1 MSLAM
6 IGRKSAFEFRWRRWA
21 LLRDTVMSLET
32 AVGRFPHLYSIG
44 DALAHGSLRV
54 SAAAL
59 GEEVRTAMTLMA
71 GRTLDDLAI
80 SPSTAAVLYLGTK
93 LDAPRAL
100 TAHERNQIAP
110 PGCATD
116 LAEYFR
122 SMCESML
129 DVCSHPLDDGHIEIL
144 DG

>member
-1 MSLAM
+1 M
-6 IGRKSAFEFRWRRWA
+6 IGNQAAFEFRWRRWG
-21 LLRDTVMSLET
+21 LLRDTVMSLEP
-32 AVGRFPHLYSIG
+32 AAGRFPHLYSIG

-59 GEEVRTAMTLMA
+59 GEEVRTVMTLLA

-80 SPSTAAVLYLGTK
+80 SPSTAAVLYFGTR
-93 LDAPRAL
+93 LDAPRTL
-100 TAHERNQIAP
+100 TANERNQIAP
-110 PGCATD
+110 PGSAAD

-122 SMCESML
+122 SICESML
-129 DVCSHPLDDGHIEIL
+129 EVCRHPLDDGHVEIL

>member
-1 MSLAM
+1 M
-6 IGRKSAFEFRWRRWA
+6 IGNQAAFEFRWRRWA
-21 LLRDTVMSLET
+21 LLRDTVMSLEP
-32 AVGRFPHLYSIG
+32 AAGRFPHLYSIG

-59 GEEVRTAMTLMA
+59 GEEVRTVMTLLA

-80 SPSTAAVLYLGTK
+80 SPSTAAVLYFGTR
-93 LDAPRAL
+93 LDAPRTL
-100 TAHERNQIAP
+100 TANERNQIAP
-110 PGCATD
+110 PGSAAD

-122 SMCESML
+122 SICESML
-129 DVCSHPLDDGHIEIL
+129 EVCRHPLDDGHVEIL

>member
-6 IGRKSAFEFRWRRWA
+6 IGNQAAFEFRWRRWA
-21 LLRDTVMSLET
+21 LLRDTVMSLEPT
-32 AVGRFPHLYSIG
+32 VGRFPHLFSIG
-44 DALAHGSLRV
+44 DALAAGSLRV

-59 GEEVRTAMTLMA
+59 GEEVRSVMTLLA
-71 GRTLDDLAI
+71 GHTLDDLAI

-93 LDAPRAL
+93 LDVPRKL
-100 TAHERNQIAP
+100 TSHERNQIAP
-110 PGCATD
+110 PGCAND

-129 DVCSHPLDDGHIEIL
+129 DVCRSPLDDGHVEIL

>member
-6 IGRKSAFEFRWRRWA
+6 IGNQAAFEFRWRRWA
-21 LLRDTVMSLET
+21 LLRDTVMSLEPG
-32 AVGRFPHLYSIG
+32 VGRFPHLYSIG

-80 SPSTAAVLYLGTK
+80 SPSTAAVLYLGTA
-93 LDAPRAL
+93 LDGPRTL

-110 PGCATD
+110 PGCASD

-122 SMCESML
+122 SLCESML
-129 DVCSHPLDDGHIEIL
+129 EVCRHPLDDGQLEIL